1 MGVAEGEMQREGI
14 PVGRGRGVGGVSP
27 TDADIIQDDSRAG
40 WRKPGKLVPKSSMNE
55 RRK

>member
-40 WRKPGKLVPKSSMNE
+40 WRKLGKLVPKSSMNE